1 MIGNMK
7 KIFNKKQ
14 RNIIIFII
22 VIIFL
27 FIGFYL
33 INCNKYA
40 DMSGYKTYTS
50 DMDGMYKNY
59 TVKQLDKDISNNKS
73 MIVYF
78 GFNNC
83 PYCNDL
89 LPILTDINNHFKQ
102 EIYYID
108 TRKNPDWKSNL
119 DIDDYDLLL
128 THIGKYLNKDENNKL
143 HLYVPTIIFINEG
156 KIIKFISPY
165 EYDVDKGLPRDIELD
180 MYHDIDTSFQKY
192 MEVTSEK

>member
-1 MIGNMK
+1 M
-7 KIFNKKQ
+7 NKTIKYYKF
-14 RNIIIFII
+14 IIIFMII
-22 VIIFL
+22 LSCFFL
-27 FIGFYL
+27 IYTMT
-33 INCNKYA
+33 INKYA
-40 DMSGYKTYTS
+40 DMSKYKTYS
-50 DMDGMYKNY
+50 PDMDNMYINY
-59 TVKQLDKDISNNKS
+59 TVKQLDKDINDKQSR
-73 MIVYF
+73 IVYF
-78 GFNNC
+78 GFKDC

-89 LPILTDINNHFKQ
+89 LPILTDINSHFKQ

-108 TRKNPDWKSNL
+108 TRKNPNWKSNL

-128 THIGKYLNKDENNKL
+128 THIGKYLNKDEDNKL

-165 EYDVDKGLPRDIELD
+165 EYDVDEGLPRDIELD

>member
-1 MIGNMK
+1 M
-7 KIFNKKQ
+7 NKTIKYYKL
-14 RNIIIFII
+14 IIIFMII
-22 VIIFL
+22 LSCFFL
-27 FIGFYL
+27 IYTMT
-33 INCNKYA
+33 INKYA
-40 DMSGYKTYTS
+40 DMSKYKTYSS
-50 DMDGMYKNY
+50 DMDNMYINY
-59 TVKQLDKDISNNKS
+59 TVKQLDKDINDKKS
-73 MIVYF
+73 RIVYF
-78 GFNNC
+78 GFNDC

-89 LPILTDINNHFKQ
+89 LPILTDINSHFKQ

-128 THIGKYLNKDENNKL
+128 THIGKYLNKDEDNKL

-165 EYDVDKGLPRDIELD
+165 EYDVDEGLPRDIELD

>member
-1 MIGNMK
+1 M
-7 KIFNKKQ
+7 NKTIKYYKL
-14 RNIIIFII
+14 IIIFMII
-22 VIIFL
+22 LSCFFL
-27 FIGFYL
+27 IYTMT
-33 INCNKYA
+33 INKYA
-40 DMSGYKTYTS
+40 DMSKYKTYSS
-50 DMDGMYKNY
+50 DMDNMYINY
-59 TVKQLDKDISNNKS
+59 TVKQLDKDINDKKS
-73 MIVYF
+73 RIVYF
-78 GFNNC
+78 GFNDC

-89 LPILTDINNHFKQ
+89 LPILTDINSHFKQ

-119 DIDDYDLLL
+119 DIDNYDLLL
-128 THIGKYLNKDENNKL
+128 THIGKYLNKDEDNKL

-165 EYDVDKGLPRDIELD
+165 EYDVDEGLPRDIELD

>member
-1 MIGNMK
+1 M
-7 KIFNKKQ
+7 NKTIKYYKL
-14 RNIIIFII
+14 IIIFMII
-22 VIIFL
+22 LSCFFL
-27 FIGFYL
+27 IYTMT
-33 INCNKYA
+33 INKYA
-40 DMSGYKTYTS
+40 DMSKYKTYS
-50 DMDGMYKNY
+50 SEMDNMYINY
-59 TVKQLDKDISNNKS
+59 TVKQLDKDINDKKS
-73 MIVYF
+73 RIVYF
-78 GFNNC
+78 GFNDC

-89 LPILTDINNHFKQ
+89 LPILTDINSHFKQ

-128 THIGKYLNKDENNKL
+128 THIGKYLNKDEDNKL

-165 EYDVDKGLPRDIELD
+165 EYDVDEGLPRDIELD

>member
-1 MIGNMK
+1 M
-7 KIFNKKQ
+7 NKLIKYYKP
-14 RNIIIFII
+14 IIIFII
-22 VIIFL
+22 VIGCFFL
-27 FIGFYL
+27 IYN
-33 INCNKYA
+33 ISSNKYA
-40 DMSGYKTYTS
+40 DMSKYKTYST
-50 DMDGMYKNY
+50 DMNDMYINY
-59 TVKQLDKDISNNKS
+59 TVKQLDKDINNKQS
-73 MIVYF
+73 RIVYL
-78 GFNNC
+78 GFNEC

-89 LPILTDINNHFKQ
+89 LPILTDINTHYKQ

-128 THIGKYLNKDENNKL
+128 THIGKYLDKDEDDKL

-165 EYDVDKGLPRDIELD
+165 EYDVDEGLPRDIELD

-192 MEVTSEK
+192 MEVTGEK

>member
-1 MIGNMK
+1 M
-7 KIFNKKQ
+7 NKTIKYYKL
-14 RNIIIFII
+14 IIIFMII
-22 VIIFL
+22 LSCFFL
-27 FIGFYL
+27 IYTMT
-33 INCNKYA
+33 INKYA
-40 DMSGYKTYTS
+40 DMSKYKTYSS
-50 DMDGMYKNY
+50 DMDNMYINY
-59 TVKQLDKDISNNKS
+59 TVKQLDKDINDKKS
-73 MIVYF
+73 RIVYF
-78 GFNNC
+78 GFTDC

-89 LPILTDINNHFKQ
+89 LPILTDINSHFKQ

-128 THIGKYLNKDENNKL
+128 THIGKYLNKDEDNKL

>member
-1 MIGNMK
+1 MNK
-7 KIFNKKQ
+7 KIIKYIISF
-14 RNIIIFII
+14 IIILSFIS
-22 VIIFL
+22 IFYML
-27 FIGFYL
+27 S
-33 INCNKYA
+33 NKYA
-40 DMSGYKTYTS
+40 DMSKYKTYSS
-50 DMDGMYKNY
+50 DMDNMYINY
-59 TVKQLDKDISNNKS
+59 SVKQLDKDINDKKS
-73 MIVYF
+73 RIVYF
-78 GFNNC
+78 GFNDC

-89 LPILTDINNHFKQ
+89 LPILTDINSHFKQ

-108 TRKNPDWKSNL
+108 TRKNPNWKSNL

-128 THIGKYLNKDENNKL
+128 THIGKYLNKDEDSKL

>member
-1 MIGNMK
+1 M
-7 KIFNKKQ
+7 NKTIKYYKL
-14 RNIIIFII
+14 IIIFMII
-22 VIIFL
+22 LSCFFL
-27 FIGFYL
+27 IYTMT
-33 INCNKYA
+33 INKYA
-40 DMSGYKTYTS
+40 DMSKYKTYSS
-50 DMDGMYKNY
+50 DMDNMYINY
-59 TVKQLDKDISNNKS
+59 SVKQLDKDINDKKS
-73 MIVYF
+73 RIVYF
-78 GFNNC
+78 GFNDC

-89 LPILTDINNHFKQ
+89 LPILTDINSHFKQ

-108 TRKNPDWKSNL
+108 TRKNPNWKSNL

-128 THIGKYLNKDENNKL
+128 THIGKYLNKDEDSKL

>member
-1 MIGNMK
+1 M
-7 KIFNKKQ
+7 NKLIKYYKP
-14 RNIIIFII
+14 IIIFII
-22 VIIFL
+22 VIGCFFL
-27 FIGFYL
+27 IYTMT
-33 INCNKYA
+33 INKYA
-40 DMSGYKTYTS
+40 DMSKYKTYS
-50 DMDGMYKNY
+50 SEMDNMYINY
-59 TVKQLDKDISNNKS
+59 TVKQLDKDINDKKS
-73 MIVYF
+73 RIVYF
-78 GFNNC
+78 GFNDC

-89 LPILTDINNHFKQ
+89 LPILTDINSHFKQ

-128 THIGKYLNKDENNKL
+128 THIGKYLNKDEDNKL

-165 EYDVDKGLPRDIELD
+165 EYDVDEGLPRDIELD

-192 MEVTSEK
+192 MEVTGEK

>member
-1 MIGNMK
+1 M
-7 KIFNKKQ
+7 NKLIKYYKP
-14 RNIIIFII
+14 IIIFMII
-22 VIIFL
+22 LSCFFL
-27 FIGFYL
+27 IYTMT
-33 INCNKYA
+33 INKYA
-40 DMSGYKTYTS
+40 DMSKYKTYS
-50 DMDGMYKNY
+50 SEMDNMYINY
-59 TVKQLDKDISNNKS
+59 TVKQLDKDINDKKS
-73 MIVYF
+73 RIVYF
-78 GFNNC
+78 GFNDC

-89 LPILTDINNHFKQ
+89 LPILTDINSHFKQ

-119 DIDDYDLLL
+119 DIDNYDLLL
-128 THIGKYLNKDENNKL
+128 THIGKYLNKDEDNKL

-165 EYDVDKGLPRDIELD
+165 EYDVDEGLPRDIELD